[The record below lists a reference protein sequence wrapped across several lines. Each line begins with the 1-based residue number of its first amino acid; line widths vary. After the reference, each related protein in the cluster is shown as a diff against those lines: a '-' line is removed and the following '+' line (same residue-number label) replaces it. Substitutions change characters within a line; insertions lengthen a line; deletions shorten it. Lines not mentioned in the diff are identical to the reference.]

1 MQRDATSLR
10 SANAIHCE
18 PIGKDSV
25 VEDSSRSALDAVK
38 WKELALGSPSPEIG
52 TVFHV
57 RPNLRLVKL
66 QVVCQHEILSRY
78 AEHAK
83 LFRRQFGLLF
93 QVTTKLHV
101 TRYVDSEDSDTG

>member
-10 SANAIHCE
+10 SANE
-18 PIGKDSV
+18 SRKDSV
-25 VEDSSRSALDAVK
+25 VDDSSRSALDEVK
-38 WKELALGSPSPEIG
+38 WKELALGSPRPEMG

-66 QVVCQHEILSRY
+66 QAVCRHEILSRST
-78 AEHAK
+78 EHAK
-83 LFRRQFGLLF
+83 LFRGQFGLLF

-101 TRYVDSEDSDTG
+101 TRYVDAKDSDVG